1 MRYTRTPIGT
11 AKPFDLASVKAHMR
25 VEGSDE
31 DTTIDGMGRA
41 AAMEIEAY
49 CDLALIT
56 QTITTTTDAWP
67 GQAIALPVGPVA
79 PDTVATVSVIEAD
92 GTATP
97 VTDGFWLEGGRY
109 PVLHFTSTPGGRL
122 RIVYVAGYGA
132 DAGAIPA
139 DLSLAIADQALRYY
153 DRRGD
158 DDAPQGL
165 CVSAARICA
174 RYRRVKA

>member
-1 MRYTRTPIGT
+1 MTYTRTPIGSAT
-11 AKPFDLASVKAHMR
+11 PFVLASVKAHMR
-25 VEGSDE
+25 VDAFDD
-31 DTTIDGMGRA
+31 DTAIQGMASA
-41 AAMEIEAY
+41 AAIEIEGY
-49 CDLALIT
+49 CDLALVN

-79 PDTVATVSVIEAD
+79 PDTVATVSVVEAD
-92 GTATP
+92 GTTTT

-109 PVLHFTSTPGGRL
+109 PVLRFTTTPGARL
-122 RIVYVAGYGA
+122 RIVYAAGYGA
-132 DAGAIPA
+132 TAAAIPA
-139 DLSLAIADQALRYY
+139 DLSLAIMDQALRYY